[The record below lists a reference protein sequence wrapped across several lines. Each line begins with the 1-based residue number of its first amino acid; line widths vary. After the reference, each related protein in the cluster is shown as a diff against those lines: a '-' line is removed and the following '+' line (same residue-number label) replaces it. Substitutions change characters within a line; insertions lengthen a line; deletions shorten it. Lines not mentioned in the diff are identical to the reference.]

1 MELVTGRKGEAHV
14 TSQQDRMLHQGVFG
28 TEAYILNT
36 GKKLKPEVQSSNEI
50 RIRDGALMVQGALSC
65 VKINTYDSITIQN
78 GTQGMKRIDLIVW
91 QYMYN
96 AESDTEYS
104 EWNVI
109 QGMPDENEPHV
120 PEYVQG
126 DIQIGDN
133 FVQVPYLAVH
143 LDGINITEV
152 EMLLEVIPDIYT
164 TNKSLTESITELNRK
179 LPELVVASSST
190 ISYTPDR
197 DCKVLVTYEVCGWG
211 FGGTTWQIEIT
222 GSASSGD
229 SPIRA
234 DMKRGVFDGTD
245 GIYKDVSTSAYFI
258 GLRAGV
264 TYTFNRVSYAGS
276 GGKEAN
282 PFMKLLAV

>member
-179 LPELVVASSST
+179 LFLDGYFFVDFGSLPNSTTKLVDTDIPNVAT
-190 ISYTPDR
+190 HYWIVAGWAKTRGGNGSYTLPYIDPNNWNNSIR
-197 DCKVLVTYEVCGWG
+197 VLLNANR
-211 FGGTTWQIEIT
+211 QIEVT
-222 GSASSGD
+222 TTTDWSGY
-229 SPIRA
+229 P
-234 DMKRGVFDGTD
+234 
-245 GIYKDVSTSAYFI
+245 AYFI
-258 GLRAGV
+258 VAYNL
-264 TYTFNRVSYAGS
+264 
-276 GGKEAN
+276 
-282 PFMKLLAV
+282 

>member
-164 TNKSLTESITELNRK
+164 TNKSLTNSVDELNRK
-179 LPELVVASSST
+179 LAAGEERTTTLNGWAVKYRYAGAGYMYVNITRTVSSVDNSSVYTEIPNLPFSVPFAQELPIFNKVGPAIVGSGIASFDET
-190 ISYTPDR
+190 TMQ
-197 DCKVLVTYEVCGWG
+197 CQYE
-211 FGGTTWQIEIT
+211 
-222 GSASSGD
+222 
-229 SPIRA
+229 
-234 DMKRGVFDGTD
+234 K
-245 GIYKDVSTSAYFI
+245 YTSAVSNVIF
-258 GLRAGV
+258 GLL
-264 TYTFNRVSYAGS
+264 RV
-276 GGKEAN
+276 
-282 PFMKLLAV
+282 V